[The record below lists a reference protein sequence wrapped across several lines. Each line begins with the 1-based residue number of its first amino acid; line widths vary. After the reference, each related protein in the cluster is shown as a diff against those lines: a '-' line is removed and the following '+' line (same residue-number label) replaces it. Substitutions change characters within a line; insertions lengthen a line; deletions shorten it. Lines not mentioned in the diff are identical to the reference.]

1 MLNKNLFLDLKIKMS
16 FIDDEIENYQ
26 AKYGSIESNDLHFD
40 DHPEFGFDYLSYKIS
55 KIKFWKKKKGNN
67 DVLTGMQTTYKNI
80 FNDEEITTEE
90 HRGINKENNKEE
102 KEINLAHNEYI
113 INCSLWNNESLLYG
127 LTFKTN
133 LKNEFSVGDKV
144 GKEMEVN
151 ELKGKKKYILS
162 FFGTFGKDYLTS
174 IGLFINNNEEFFAH
188 FIKGY
193 FQLKL
198 FLNNKNNLLKI
209 EKRIEN
215 NEFNNDDII
224 LIKASL
230 LPKILF
236 HQIIKYISPI

>member
-1 MLNKNLFLDLKIKMS
+1 MS

-26 AKYGSIESNDLHFD
+26 AKYGSIENNDLHFD

-113 INCSLWNNESLLYG
+113 INCSLWNNESSLYG

-133 LKNEFSVGDKV
+133 LKNEFSVGDK
-144 GKEMEVN
+144 KDN
-151 ELKGKKKYILS
+151 EFDVIELSKAKKKFVLS
-162 FFGTFGKDYLTS
+162 FFGTFGNNYLTS
-174 IGLFINNNEEFFAH
+174 IGFFINKEEEFFDF

-198 FLNNKNNLLKI
+198 FLDNQDNLSII
-209 EKRIEN
+209 EKKLEN
-215 NEFNNDDII
+215 KEFDYENIA
-224 LIKASL
+224 LIKACK
-230 LPKILF
+230 LPKVLF
-236 HQIIKYISPI
+236 HYIIKYTSPI